1 MCFEEIYGTY
11 VSAVYSYLSF
21 KIKDKYMVEDI
32 LQDTFISIYK
42 DLTKLNEV
50 ENLKAYILKVA
61 HRRMVDKLRKCNN
74 TEITIDEIN
83 EDQHYEETAFD
94 NLYLEDILKYLDSTS
109 RTIIYGIYV
118 EKLTYKELSELLDL
132 PEGTIKSKCFYAKQK
147 LKKFIKEVDIC

>member
-1 MCFEEIYGTY
+1 
-11 VSAVYSYLSF
+11 
-21 KIKDKYMVEDI
+21 
-32 LQDTFISIYK
+32 
-42 DLTKLNEV
+42 V

-61 HRRMVDKLRKCNN
+61 HRRMVDKLRKSNN
-74 TEITIDEIN
+74 NEITIDEIN

-147 LKKFIKEVDIC
+147 LKKFVKEVDIC